1 MSVILI
7 YSLTFQHLIMTLSY
21 TLCSG
26 SVKASNGKV
35 KPSAKVEKPCLPAS
49 LEEAVKTKIKLDEL
63 RTIIEQVALAI
74 AITSR

>member
-1 MSVILI
+1 
-7 YSLTFQHLIMTLSY
+7 MTVSY

-49 LEEAVKTKIKLDEL
+49 LEEAVKSKIKLDEL
-63 RTIIEQVALAI
+63 RNIIEEVALANCNRI
-74 AITSR
+74 WINLLPCLCRCS